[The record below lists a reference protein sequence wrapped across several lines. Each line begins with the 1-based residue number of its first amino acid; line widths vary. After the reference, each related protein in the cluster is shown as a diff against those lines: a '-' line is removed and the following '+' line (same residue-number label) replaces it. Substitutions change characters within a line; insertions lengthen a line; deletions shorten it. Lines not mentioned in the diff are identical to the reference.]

1 MSHESLAAAAT
12 SSSSSTTNPQADA
25 LPLIRIVFFSI
36 ASIGL
41 TAMIF
46 LNAIYLFKYSTDVLL
61 IAPGAMGLIYG
72 FGRIWDAISDPLI
85 GRMSDRTRSRFGRRR
100 SWIFASIPATGLAFM
115 MLWAPPALLSG
126 PMLAIWIG
134 VGLVLFSTAQT
145 MFTVP
150 HYALGIEMTNA
161 HHERTRIFGLRQ
173 LMNGGG
179 LLLGLGA
186 FFLLARSEDPRS
198 LAPFLAGVLAVIAA
212 CVTTIGIGQ
221 LREREDYQGR
231 GGEDLVRTFW
241 DVFRNPHAR
250 LLLTMYGIES
260 FGLATSGILSLYV
273 TEYVVKAPTT
283 FYLIVL
289 MLHVVP
295 SFIGAPLWI
304 RVSKRLG
311 KRRLWFYSTI
321 VASVAYVL
329 HSFLG
334 EGMIVF
340 WCAISIVQGTTAGVA
355 AVVGPSIKG
364 DVIDWDELQSGERR
378 EGSYLAAWT
387 FVYKSAGG
395 LCGIF
400 VGFALQTVGF
410 EPNVEQTAAT
420 KLTILLL
427 YGALPGAAYA
437 VGAYLLSRFRLNEA
451 EHAAVRA
458 ELDARNEDVRAS
470 DGSNP

>member
-1 MSHESLAAAAT
+1 M
-12 SSSSSTTNPQADA
+12 
-25 LPLIRIVFFSI
+25 
-36 ASIGL
+36 
-41 TAMIF
+41 F
-46 LNAIYLFKYSTDVLL
+46 LNALYLFKYSTDVLM

-72 FGRIWDAISDPLI
+72 LGRIWDAISDPLI
-85 GRMSDRTRSRFGRRR
+85 GRMSDRTDSRFGRRR
-100 SWIFASIPATGLAFM
+100 SWIFASIPVTALSFM
-115 MLWAPPALLSG
+115 MLWAPPTSLSG
-126 PMLAIWIG
+126 PAIAIWIG
-134 VGLVLFSTAQT
+134 VGFVFFSTAQT

-150 HYALGIEMTNA
+150 HYALGVEMTNA
-161 HHERTRIFGLRQ
+161 HHERTRIFGIRQ
-173 LMNGGG
+173 LTNGAG
-179 LLLGLGA
+179 LLMGLAA
-186 FFLLARSEDPRS
+186 FFFLAQTENPRSFAPLLAV
-198 LAPFLAGVLAVIAA
+198 GIAVIASCLTA
-212 CVTTIGIGQ
+212 VGISR
-221 LREREDYQGR
+221 LRERADYQGR
-231 GGEDLVRTFW
+231 GGDNLTRAFW
-241 DVFRNPHAR
+241 DIFRNPHAR

-273 TEYVVKAPTT
+273 TQYVVKAPMT

-295 SFIGAPLWI
+295 SFLAAPIWI
-304 RVSKRLG
+304 RLSRRLG

-321 VASVAYVL
+321 VASVAYLL

-334 EGMIVF
+334 EGTIVF
-340 WCAISIVQGTTAGVA
+340 WCSISVVQGITAGVA

-364 DVIDWDELQSGERR
+364 DIIDWDELQSGERR

-427 YGALPGAAYA
+427 YGALPAAAYA
-437 VGAYLLSRFRLNEA
+437 VGAYLLSRFTLNEA

-458 ELDARNEDVRAS
+458 ELDARGRSEVE
-470 DGSNP
+470 

>member
-1 MSHESLAAAAT
+1 MPNPSPTHHPTGKPPEHGLRLA
-12 SSSSSTTNPQADA
+12 P
-25 LPLIRIVFFSI
+25 IVSFSI
-36 ASIGL
+36 ASIGV
-41 TAMIF
+41 TAMVF
-46 LNAIYLFKYSTDVLL
+46 LNALYLFKYATDVLL
-61 IAPGAMGLIYG
+61 IAPGVMGLIYG
-72 FGRIWDAISDPLI
+72 AGRIWDAVSDPLI
-85 GRMSDRTRSRFGRRR
+85 GRMSDRTHSRLGRRR
-100 SWIFASIPATGLAFM
+100 SWIFASIPATSLAFM
-115 MLWAPPALLSG
+115 MLWAPPEFLVG
-126 PMLAIWIG
+126 PAIPLWIG

-145 MFTVP
+145 MFSVP
-150 HYALGIEMTNA
+150 HYALGVEMTNE

-173 LMNGGG
+173 LMNGAG
-179 LLLGLGA
+179 LLVGLGA
-186 FFLLARSEDPRS
+186 FFTLVRAEDPRS
-198 LAPFLAGVLAVIAA
+198 VAPMLAVALSILAA
-212 CVTTIGIGQ
+212 CLTAIGISR
-221 LREREDYQGR
+221 LRERADYQGR
-231 GGEDLVRTFW
+231 GGENLTQAFW
-241 DVFRNPHAR
+241 DIFRNPHAR

-273 TEYVVKAPTT
+273 TEYVVKAPAT

-289 MLHVVP
+289 MLHIVP
-295 SFIGAPLWI
+295 SFIVAPLWI

-321 VASVAYVL
+321 VASIAYLL

-334 EGMIVF
+334 EGTIVF

-355 AVVGPSIKG
+355 QVVGPSIKG

-410 EPNVEQTAAT
+410 EPNVEQTEAT
-420 KLTILLL
+420 KWTILLL
-427 YGALPGAAYA
+427 YGALPAAAYA
-437 VGAYLLSRFRLNEA
+437 AGAYLLSRFRLNEA

-458 ELDARNEDVRAS
+458 ELDARGQAD
-470 DGSNP
+470 

>member
-1 MSHESLAAAAT
+1 MSNDSLSATAARGQT
-12 SSSSSTTNPQADA
+12 GSA
-25 LPLIRIVFFSI
+25 LPLAPILSFSV

-46 LNAIYLFKYSTDVLL
+46 VNSLYLFKYATDVLM
-61 IAPGAMGLIYG
+61 IAPGVMGLLYG
-72 FGRIWDAISDPLI
+72 AGRIWDAVSDPLI
-85 GRMSDRTRSRFGRRR
+85 GRLSDRTHSRFGRRR
-100 SWIFASIPATGLAFM
+100 SWIFASIPATSLAFL
-115 MLWAPPALLSG
+115 MLWAPPTTLSG
-126 PMLAIWIG
+126 PAIAIWVGI
-134 VGLVLFSTAQT
+134 GLVLFSTAQT

-150 HYALGIEMTNA
+150 HYALGVEMSDS

-179 LLLGLGA
+179 LLIGLGS
-186 FFLLARSEDPRS
+186 FFALARSENPRA
-198 LAPFLAGVLAVIAA
+198 LAPVIAIMLTVIAA
-212 CVTTIGIGQ
+212 SVTAIGIGR
-221 LREREDYQGR
+221 LRERADYQGR
-231 GGEDLVRTFW
+231 GGENLTQAFW
-241 DVFRNPHAR
+241 DIFRNPHAR
-250 LLLTMYGIES
+250 LLLAMYGIES

-295 SFIGAPLWI
+295 SFLAAPIWI
-304 RVSKRLG
+304 RLSKRLG

-321 VASVAYVL
+321 IASIAYVL
-329 HSFLG
+329 HSFLS
-334 EGMIVF
+334 EGTILF

-355 AVVGPSIKG
+355 GVVGPSIKG

-378 EGSYLAAWT
+378 EGSYLATWT

-400 VGFALQTVGF
+400 VGFALQAVGF
-410 EPNVEQTAAT
+410 EPNVEQTDAT
-420 KLTILLL
+420 KWTILLL
-427 YGALPGAAYA
+427 YGALPGLAYGI
-437 VGAYLLSRFRLNEA
+437 GAYLLSRFKLNET

-458 ELDARNEDVRAS
+458 ELDARKERE
-470 DGSNP
+470 